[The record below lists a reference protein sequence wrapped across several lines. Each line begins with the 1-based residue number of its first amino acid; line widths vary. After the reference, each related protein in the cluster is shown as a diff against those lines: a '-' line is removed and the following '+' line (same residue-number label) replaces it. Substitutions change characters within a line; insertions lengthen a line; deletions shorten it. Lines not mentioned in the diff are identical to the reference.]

1 MLELFLN
8 FWNFLDLLNVL
19 EVFEAHFLIKSF
31 IIKKRVVKLIEQLKN
46 KSENWIIENLI
57 TWMESEIW

>member
-1 MLELFLN
+1 MQELFLN

-31 IIKKRVVKLIEQLKN
+31 IIKKRVVKLIEQLKI

>member
-1 MLELFLN
+1 MQEIFLN

-31 IIKKRVVKLIEQLKN
+31 IIKKRVVKLIEQLKT
-46 KSENWIIENLI
+46 KFENWIIENLI

>member
-1 MLELFLN
+1 MQELFLN

-31 IIKKRVVKLIEQLKN
+31 IIKKRVVKLIEQLKT

>member
-1 MLELFLN
+1 MQELFLN

-31 IIKKRVVKLIEQLKN
+31 IIKKRVVKLIEQLKT
-46 KSENWIIENLI
+46 KFENWIIENLI